1 MFDYKLPGLELP
13 SPKEVHWLQEG
24 EDRRREDGNEER

>member
-1 MFDYKLPGLELP
+1 MFDYKLPDVELP
-13 SPKEVHWLQEG
+13 SPEEVRRLQEG